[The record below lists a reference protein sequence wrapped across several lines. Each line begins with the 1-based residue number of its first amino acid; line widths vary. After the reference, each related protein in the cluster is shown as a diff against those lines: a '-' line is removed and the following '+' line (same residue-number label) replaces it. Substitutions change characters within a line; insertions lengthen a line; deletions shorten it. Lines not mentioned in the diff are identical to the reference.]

1 MNIAQIL
8 IVAAVVIWM
17 IVRRFAGSPVQSK
30 SFVAPIALTAYGL
43 IELNQQL
50 HGHITAKDIAMLA
63 VEAAIGLVA
72 GFGRGKTIRLY
83 LRGGQLWQRYT
94 LVTLGVWVA
103 FVAARIG
110 VAAAG
115 NVIGAALPMGA
126 TVMAAFGVSMLVE
139 SFVVQQRAVATG
151 APIPPRPTRRGS
163 RMAGIR

>member
-30 SFVAPIALTAYGL
+30 SFLAPIALTAYGL
-43 IELNQQL
+43 IELNQQT
-50 HGHITAKDIAMLA
+50 HGHFTGADIAMLA
-63 VEAAIGLVA
+63 VEAAVGLVA
-72 GFGRGKTIRLY
+72 GFGRGRTIRLY
-83 LRGGQLWQRYT
+83 VRDGHMWQRYT

-103 FVAARIG
+103 FIAARIG

-115 NVIGAALPMGA
+115 NVIGAALPLGG
-126 TVMAAFGVSMLVE
+126 TVMAAFGLSMLVE
-139 SFVVQQRAVATG
+139 SFVVQQRAAATG
-151 APIPPRPTRRGS
+151 APIAPSQSRRGS